1 MRTIFW
7 GNYKGGVGKTTS
19 TFQVAAH
26 FASNGKKVLL
36 IDLDPQCSLSNICC
50 VDLNLNLDEITVDR
64 TFNFLLELYMRE
76 INSDKK
82 FDLSLLTGNSG
93 SLSTPFVRNSIHK
106 FSNRVYK
113 ENLFF
118 IPSSLSYTNCRIN
131 ELAQYMSENIYNV
144 FLVKQFIDTLKIIAN
159 EDDEYNFDFVFFD
172 CPPTTNLLTQSVFLA
187 SDYYIIP
194 TICDEM
200 STKGVPDYIVEIEKT
215 YSKFSMNDRIRG
227 ILINKVFPQKSK
239 FIGVFE
245 TLYKNRAGTP
255 KNYPIIA
262 SLDSN
267 ICKITD
273 VTSVLSDNTYAGYR
287 YNSSNN
293 VGLISTNNIFNESID
308 HRDARKTGNSIPR
321 DMANA
326 QINYEYYNLAMAIM
340 KMLR

>member
-1 MRTIFW
+1 MKTIFW

-26 FASNGKKVLL
+26 FASNGKRVLL

-50 VDLNLNLDEITVDR
+50 VDLNINLDDISVEK
-64 TFNFLLELYMRE
+64 TFNFLLELYLRE
-76 INSDKK
+76 INNDPNI
-82 FDLSLLTGNSG
+82 DLSLLTGG
-93 SLSTPFVRNSIHK
+93 STSIAKPFVRDSIHK
-106 FSNRVYK
+106 FTNRLYND
-113 ENLFF
+113 NLHF
-118 IPSSLSYTNCRIN
+118 IPSSLSFTNCRIN
-131 ELAQYMSENIYNV
+131 ELAQYMSENMYSI
-144 FLVKQFIDTLKIIAN
+144 FLVKQFINTLSELAN
-159 EDDEYNFDFVFFD
+159 DDEYYDFDYVFFD
-172 CPPTTNLLTQSVFLA
+172 CPPTTNILTQSVFLT

-215 YSKFSMNDRIRG
+215 YSKFSMNERIRG

-239 FIGVFE
+239 FVGVFE
-245 TLYKNRAGTP
+245 TLYKNRSGTP

-262 SLDSN
+262 SLDNN
-267 ICKITD
+267 IDKITG
-273 VTSVLSDNTYAGYR
+273 VNSLLSKSNYAMYR
-287 YNSSNN
+287 YDTNN
-293 VGLISTNNIFNESID
+293 NEGYIKTNNIFCESID

-340 KMLR
+340 KMLG